1 MTRRRV
7 ISSVVRAMFQLTPR
21 TLAKWLGSVT
31 TWQGGSAPAARF
43 SEVSSRLAE
52 TLGQIMLLLNV
63 GCRADKHSD
72 RFLEGTVQQFIHVGK
87 AASENMMRY
96 VTANS

>member
-1 MTRRRV
+1 
-7 ISSVVRAMFQLTPR
+7 
-21 TLAKWLGSVT
+21 
-31 TWQGGSAPAARF
+31 
-43 SEVSSRLAE
+43 
-52 TLGQIMLLLNV
+52 MLLLNV

-96 VTANS
+96 VTANSGISA